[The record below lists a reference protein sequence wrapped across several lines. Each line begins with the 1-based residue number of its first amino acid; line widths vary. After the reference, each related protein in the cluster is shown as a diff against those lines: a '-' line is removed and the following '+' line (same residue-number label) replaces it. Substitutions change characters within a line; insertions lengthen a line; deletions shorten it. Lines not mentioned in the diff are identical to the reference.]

1 MHKKT
6 IFSLV
11 QVERPRPTQWVE
23 IDFESVKGGLKSES
37 AEGFL
42 HWGAFTNYVYKRR
55 WVGSPEMSCQ
65 CL

>member
-1 MHKKT
+1 MLQVMHKKT

-42 HWGAFTNYVYKRR
+42 HYSKK
-55 WVGSPEMSCQ
+55 C
-65 CL
+65 